1 MYIVL
6 VPHLTTG
13 IYSSEQNVI
22 NILIKWSRCVWR
34 CSLSLLGLSLSY
46 TLMLDS
52 QEQQFLKRTK
62 CTIFQIIAI
71 LGNGEAGK
79 VADPDRHFCSPTSSP
94 DYPYG
99 WPPPAAKT
107 LPPPMR
113 QLYLIA
119 EILFNAFRS
128 YQRHING
135 LHAGCCNSSK
145 ASAVIDSGPSE
156 RNSKANPKPKA
167 A

>member
-22 NILIKWSRCVWR
+22 NILIKWSRCAWR

-99 WPPPAAKT
+99 WPPPQRKPCLLLCVSSIWSPKFSLT
-107 LPPPMR
+107 L
-113 QLYLIA
+113 
-119 EILFNAFRS
+119 S
-128 YQRHING
+128 GHIN
-135 LHAGCCNSSK
+135 ATSMDCMQ
-145 ASAVIDSGPSE
+145 AVVIPV
-156 RNSKANPKPKA
+156 KPVQ
-167 A
+167 